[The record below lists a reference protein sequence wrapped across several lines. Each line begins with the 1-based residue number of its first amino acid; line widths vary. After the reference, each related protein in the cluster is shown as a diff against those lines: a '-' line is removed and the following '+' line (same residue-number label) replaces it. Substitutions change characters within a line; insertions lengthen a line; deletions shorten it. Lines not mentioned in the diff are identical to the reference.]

1 MNQFFLKIAIVVS
14 ALSVALG
21 AFAAHAL
28 KNIIPAA
35 SLITFETGVRYQF
48 YHAFAILV
56 ASTVLYKNCYQHF
69 VVIACRFFSF
79 GLIFFCGSLYLLA
92 MLGPDYVFLGAIT
105 PIGGMCFIIGWI
117 LLFASIY
124 PKNFNPKS

>member
-1 MNQFFLKIAIVVS
+1 MNHFFLKIAIFVS

-28 KNIIPAA
+28 KNIIPAS

-48 YHAFAILV
+48 YHAFAILIS
-56 ASTVLYKNCYQHF
+56 ASVLYKNCNHRF
-69 VVIACRFFSF
+69 VVLACRFFSF
-79 GLIFFCGSLYLLA
+79 GLIFFSGSLYLLA
-92 MLGPDYVFLGAIT
+92 MLGPDYGFIGAIT
-105 PIGGMCFIIGWI
+105 PIGGTCFIIGWI

-124 PKNFNPKS
+124 PKNFNQKS

>member
-1 MNQFFLKIAIVVS
+1 MNHFFLKIAIVVS
-14 ALSVALG
+14 GLSVILG

-28 KNIIPAA
+28 KMIIPAS

-48 YHAFAILV
+48 YHSFALLIS
-56 ASTVLYKNCYQHF
+56 ASVLYKSCNKRF
-69 VVIACRFFSF
+69 VVLACRFFSF

-92 MLGPDYVFLGAIT
+92 ILGQNYKFLGAIT
-105 PIGGMCFIIGWI
+105 PIGGTCFIIGWI

-124 PKNFNPKS
+124 PNNFTQKS

>member
-1 MNQFFLKIAIVVS
+1 MNPFFLKIAIIIS

-35 SLITFETGVRYQF
+35 SIITFETGVRYQF
-48 YHAFAILV
+48 YHAFALLI
-56 ASTVLYKNCYQHF
+56 ASSVLYKNCTQRF

-92 MLGPDYVFLGAIT
+92 MLGPDYKFIGAIT

-117 LLFASIY
+117 MLFASVNH
-124 PKNFNPKS
+124 KNLTNKN

>member
-1 MNQFFLKIAIVVS
+1 MNPFFLKIAIIIS

-35 SLITFETGVRYQF
+35 SIITFETGVRYQF
-48 YHAFAILV
+48 FHAFALLI
-56 ASTVLYKNCYQHF
+56 ASSVLYKNCNQRF

-92 MLGPDYVFLGAIT
+92 MLGPDYKFIGAIT

-117 LLFASIY
+117 MLFASVNH
-124 PKNFNPKS
+124 KNLTNKN

>member
-1 MNQFFLKIAIVVS
+1 MNSFFLKISIIVS

-48 YHAFAILV
+48 YHAFAMLI
-56 ASTVLYKNCYQHF
+56 ASTVLYKNCQQRF

-79 GLIFFCGSLYLLA
+79 GFIFFCGSLYLLA
-92 MLGPDYVFLGAIT
+92 ILGSEFRFLGAIT
-105 PIGGMCFIIGWI
+105 PIGGTCFILGWI
-117 LLFASIY
+117 LLFVSIY
-124 PKNFNPKS
+124 PKNYNQKN

>member
-1 MNQFFLKIAIVVS
+1 MNHFFLKIAIVVS

-28 KNIIPAA
+28 KNIIPAS

-48 YHAFAILV
+48 YHAFAILI
-56 ASTVLYKNCYQHF
+56 ASAVLYKNGHQRF
-69 VVIACRFFSF
+69 VLMACRFFSF

-92 MLGPDYVFLGAIT
+92 MLGPKYGFIGAIT
-105 PIGGMCFIIGWI
+105 PIGGVCFIIGWI
-117 LLFASIY
+117 MLFASVN
-124 PKNFNPKS
+124 PENFTNKN

>member
-1 MNQFFLKIAIVVS
+1 MNTFFLKIAIFVS
-14 ALSVALG
+14 ALSVVLG

-28 KNIIPAA
+28 KNIIPAT

-48 YHAFAILV
+48 YHAFAILI
-56 ASTVLYKNCYQHF
+56 ASSVLYKNCYQRF

-79 GLIFFCGSLYLLA
+79 GLIIFCGSLYLLA
-92 MLGPDYVFLGAIT
+92 MLGPKYGFIGAIT

-117 LLFASIY
+117 MLFVSVNH
-124 PKNFNPKS
+124 KNLTNKN

>member
-1 MNQFFLKIAIVVS
+1 MNTFFLKIAIFVS
-14 ALSVALG
+14 ALSVLLG

-28 KNIIPAA
+28 KNIIPAT

-48 YHAFAILV
+48 YHAFAILI
-56 ASTVLYKNCYQHF
+56 ASGVLYKHCYQRF

-92 MLGPDYVFLGAIT
+92 ILGSNYGFIGAIT
-105 PIGGMCFIIGWI
+105 PIGGTCFIIGWVM
-117 LLFASIY
+117 LFASVNH
-124 PKNFNPKS
+124 KNLINKN

>member
-1 MNQFFLKIAIVVS
+1 MNSFFLKISIIVS

-48 YHAFAILV
+48 YHAFAMLI
-56 ASTVLYKNCYQHF
+56 ASTVLYKNCQQRF

-79 GLIFFCGSLYLLA
+79 GFIFFCGSLYLLA
-92 MLGPDYVFLGAIT
+92 ILGSEFRFLGAIT
-105 PIGGMCFIIGWI
+105 PIGGTFFILGWI
-117 LLFASIY
+117 LLFVSIY
-124 PKNFNPKS
+124 PKNYNQKN

>member
-1 MNQFFLKIAIVVS
+1 MNPFFLKIAIIIS

-35 SLITFETGVRYQF
+35 SIITFETGVRYQF
-48 YHAFAILV
+48 YHAFALLI
-56 ASTVLYKNCYQHF
+56 ASSVLYKNCNQRF

-92 MLGPDYVFLGAIT
+92 MLGPDYKFIGAIT

-117 LLFASIY
+117 MLFASVNH
-124 PKNFNPKS
+124 KNLTNKN

>member
-1 MNQFFLKIAIVVS
+1 MNTFFLKIAIFVS
-14 ALSVALG
+14 ALSVVLG

-28 KNIIPAA
+28 KNIIPAT

-48 YHAFAILV
+48 YHAFALMI
-56 ASTVLYKNCYQHF
+56 ASTVLYKNCYQRF

-92 MLGPDYVFLGAIT
+92 ILGPNYGFIGAIT

-117 LLFASIY
+117 MLFASVNH
-124 PKNFNPKS
+124 KNLTNKN

>member
-1 MNQFFLKIAIVVS
+1 MNTFFLKIAIIVS

-28 KNIIPAA
+28 KNIIPAT
-35 SLITFETGVRYQF
+35 SIITFETGVRYQF
-48 YHAFAILV
+48 YHAFAILIS
-56 ASTVLYKNCYQHF
+56 STVLFKNCYQHF

-92 MLGPDYVFLGAIT
+92 MLGPKYGFIGAIT
-105 PIGGMCFIIGWI
+105 PIGGLCFIIGWI
-117 LLFASIY
+117 MLFASVN
-124 PKNFNPKS
+124 PKNFTNKN

>member
-1 MNQFFLKIAIVVS
+1 MHPFFLKIAIFVS

-48 YHAFAILV
+48 YHAFAILI
-56 ASTVLYKNCYQHF
+56 ASTVMYKNGHQRF

-92 MLGPDYVFLGAIT
+92 ILGSEFHFLGAIT
-105 PIGGMCFIIGWI
+105 PIGGTCFILGWI
-117 LLFASIY
+117 LLFVSIY
-124 PKNFNPKS
+124 PKNYNHKN